1 MVLTMFDTLS
11 INCSFPNLDD
21 GLHNRSDVS
30 NIPSP
35 FTVNE
40 VNMSSIQ
47 IAATNQLYDWSSAF
61 AWDAFESGRSWIK
74 RIVRSKR
81 LKLIPIYSHSFVP
94 STLDL
99 SLRIYQFLIFK
110 SRTNNLL

>member
-1 MVLTMFDTLS
+1 MFDTLS

-61 AWDAFESGRSWIK
+61 AWDAFESGLSWIK
-74 RIVRSKR
+74 LCGPKD
-81 LKLIPIYSHSFVP
+81 LNSFQY
-94 STLDL
+94 TF
-99 SLRIYQFLIFK
+99 I
-110 SRTNNLL
+110 LLYRPLWT